1 MSTLVLGQI
10 QPRVIRPLGRIAR
23 LASIAIYITMA
34 AVTVRIV
41 GDILLGIYDR
51 SDYPLY
57 GYDPGYRESLVQAS
71 RYTELIAS
79 NAAFALLLV
88 WFYRLRVNTEVR
100 APGAAT
106 ISELGPRRAHGGGR
120 LSGRS
125 RAPGGMTCR
134 RCNGRACFDDGSTRG
149 CG

>member
-1 MSTLVLGQI
+1 MYCAQCGVTVDSQASFCSNCGASSSAASMSTLVLGQI

-51 SDYPLY
+51 RDYPLY
-57 GYDPGYRESLVQAS
+57 GYAPGYRESLVQAS

-100 APGAAT
+100 APGAITSKVSSSVWAW
-106 ISELGPRRAHGGGR
+106 LP
-120 LSGRS
+120 
-125 RAPGGMTCR
+125 
-134 RCNGRACFDDGSTRG
+134 F
-149 CG
+149 